1 MIRATRTAG
10 NHEESYPMTTISEP
24 RLSELVAGATK
35 DIQTLV
41 RGEIQ
46 LAKEEVTGSVKNAGK
61 GLGAA
66 LAAVALLLFAV
77 LLFAFAAAY
86 GVAEGLNWPTWSGF
100 AVIGG
105 VLVLIAAL
113 LAFFAFRKA
122 KKVRAPE
129 KTMAE
134 ATKTKKALAGRH
146 GKAVQAGLV
155 NPEP

>member
-1 MIRATRTAG
+1 
-10 NHEESYPMTTISEP
+10 MTTTSDP

-46 LAKEEVTGSVKNAGK
+46 LAKSEVTGSVKNAGK

-77 LLFAFAAAY
+77 LIFAFAASY

-100 AVIGG
+100 AIIGG
-105 VLVLIAAL
+105 VLVLIAGL
-113 LAFFAFRKA
+113 LAFFALRKV

-129 KTMAE
+129 QTIAE
-134 ATKTKKALAGRH
+134 ANKTKQAIADRH
-146 GKAVQAGLV
+146 GKGVESGLV
-155 NPEP
+155 QPES